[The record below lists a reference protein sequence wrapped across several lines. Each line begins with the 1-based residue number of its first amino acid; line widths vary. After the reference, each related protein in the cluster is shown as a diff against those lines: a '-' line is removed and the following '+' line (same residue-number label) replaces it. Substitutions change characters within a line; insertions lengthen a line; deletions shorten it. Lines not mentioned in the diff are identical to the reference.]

1 MSKSEWLKLWDHVL
15 SNEPSFL
22 FMAIVAY
29 NAVCKN
35 AIKSLKDAEEVEVI
49 SVGLVFEAF
58 STLSLI
64 KNFRSSFTVQI
75 QLI

>member
-1 MSKSEWLKLWDHVL
+1 
-15 SNEPSFL
+15 
-22 FMAIVAY
+22 MAIVAY

-64 KNFRSSFTVQI
+64 KNFRSSFTVKI